1 MVTHRRAFFVPAY
14 PPHNKPITIATPSL
28 YDGVSR
34 AYSSFTV
41 YFILPLYYPPTPPYL
56 EIDHTA
62 PTHPSKNTLKQTTKE
77 DNIQRI
83 RFIYKFAPRL
93 DRLIKQTNRKNGH
106 ILKIKHINNGKYIG
120 TASPM
125 GYGERSTRI

>member
-1 MVTHRRAFFVPAY
+1 M
-14 PPHNKPITIATPSL
+14 N
-28 YDGVSR
+28 
-34 AYSSFTV
+34 
-41 YFILPLYYPPTPPYL
+41 
-56 EIDHTA
+56 HTA